1 MGEQITRSILSD
13 GKLAIGLNPDEPDEV
28 FDPLIM
34 DEINNAIARL
44 AQLGLLKIG
53 DYMVN
58 YDTDIW
64 SDYLGMD
71 NAYLLPFVKSYI
83 QKRVK
88 LFVDHPQS
96 NSLASSLEDEINKL
110 EFNIQTAIELHNIEA
125 KEGLL

>member
-1 MGEQITRSILSD
+1 MSEQTSKSILAD
-13 GKLAIGLNPDEPDEV
+13 GKLAIGLNPNEPDEV
-28 FDPLIM
+28 FDPLII

-44 AQLGLLKIG
+44 AQLGLLKVG

-58 YDTDIW
+58 YDTDVW

-71 NAYLLPFVKSYI
+71 YAYLLPFVKSYI

-96 NSLASSLEDEINKL
+96 NSLSSSLEEEIDKL
-110 EFNIQTAIELHNIEA
+110 EFNIQTAIELHNIES
-125 KEGLL
+125 KKGLL

>member
-1 MGEQITRSILSD
+1 MSEQTNRSILAD

-44 AQLGLLKIG
+44 AQLGLLKVG

-58 YDTDIW
+58 YGTDVW
-64 SDYLGMD
+64 PDYLGTD
-71 NAYLLPFVKSYI
+71 YAYLLPFVKSYI

-110 EFNIQTAIELHNIEA
+110 EFNIQTAIELHNIEI

>member
-1 MGEQITRSILSD
+1 MSEQTSKSILAD
-13 GKLAIGLNPDEPDEV
+13 GKLAIGLNPNEPDEV

-44 AQLGLLKIG
+44 AQLGLLKVG

-58 YDTDIW
+58 HDTDAW

-71 NAYLLPFVKSYI
+71 YAYLLPFVKSYI

-96 NSLASSLEDEINKL
+96 NSLSSSLEEEINKL
-110 EFNIQTAIELHNIEA
+110 EFNIQTAIELHNIES
-125 KEGLL
+125 KKGLL